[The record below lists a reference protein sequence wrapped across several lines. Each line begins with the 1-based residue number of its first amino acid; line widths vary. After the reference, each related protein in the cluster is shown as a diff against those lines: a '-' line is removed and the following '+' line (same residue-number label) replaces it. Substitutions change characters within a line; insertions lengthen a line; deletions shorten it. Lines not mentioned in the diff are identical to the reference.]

1 MRGHS
6 HRLNNKAWAQRIS
19 SLCLCGV
26 VGISLLAGSPVLAQ
40 SNDTNN
46 RIKRLENEIDTLSRA
61 IYKGEK
67 PPVPAGG
74 GGDAIGGMD
83 ARLSQMEND
92 LRTLTGKVEQQSYD
106 AQQMQQK
113 LDALEQDARMR
124 LDAIEGQL
132 RGAPAGGIPTMP
144 SQAQQPASTANDP
157 NMVIGSEPPPM
168 PSVLQND
175 PATNVTGDETGE
187 TSLDAAGLY
196 EQGFAEIKRE
206 DYAAAEKSFATFMKE
221 YPTHALAPN
230 ALYWLGETFYVR
242 KNYDKAARAFAEA
255 YQKYPNGPK
264 GADNLLK
271 LGMSLAGKGEKDSAC
286 VALAQ
291 LRKEYPKGPEPVL
304 KRGEAEMSTLG
315 CP

>member
-1 MRGHS
+1 MRGQG
-6 HRLNNKAWAQRIS
+6 RPNNKAKAQRFIP
-19 SLCLCGV
+19 LCLC
-26 VGISLLAGSPVLAQ
+26 AVLGFSMLTPPAFAQ

-46 RIKRLENEIDTLSRA
+46 RIKRLENEIETLNRA
-61 IYKGEK
+61 VYKGET
-67 PPVPAGG
+67 PPAPIGG
-74 GGDAIGGMD
+74 GASDATANID
-83 ARLSQMEND
+83 ARLSQLEKD
-92 LRTLTGKVEQQSYD
+92 LQTLTGKVEQQSYD
-106 AQQMQQK
+106 SQQIQQK
-113 LDALEQDARMR
+113 LDALEQDSRMR

-132 RGAPAGGIPTMP
+132 RGAPAQAGVPPMLP
-144 SQAQQPASTANDP
+144 PQAQQQPPVDP
-157 NMVIGSEPPPM
+157 NVVIGSDQPPM
-168 PSVLQND
+168 LND
-175 PATNVTGDETGE
+175 PATNVTGDETGAVS
-187 TSLDAAGLY
+187 TDAAGLY

-206 DYAAAEKSFATFMKE
+206 DYDAAEKSFAQFMKE

-304 KRGEAEMSTLG
+304 KRGETEMATLG